1 MVEFCL
7 TEEQLLLQRTA
18 CGFAEKQ
25 IRPVAEQIEKMDHN
39 DPAAWDLTKG
49 LLKKAK
55 DLGFLTMYIPEE
67 YGGGGGVGPVDG
79 CIFSE
84 EMGAVDLGLAMT
96 LGATMGY
103 PMFIMMAGTEEQRRK
118 WLTEICTSDE
128 VIILAGAQSEA
139 NVAGSELF
147 CPYPDPKLGLK
158 TYAKKEGD
166 EYVINGSKSAFITN
180 APIAK
185 YCFLVCRTDMT
196 KPPAESMSFFYVPT
210 DAPGFSTG
218 KRTECMGMRT
228 GFHSEIFL
236 DNVRVPKECLLGRE
250 GDALRIMTR
259 GLGGGSTYV
268 GLARAAYQYALN
280 YAKERYSWG
289 QPLTKHQ
296 AVALMLADMEI
307 EIQAARLL
315 CWEAA
320 WDGFT
325 NRERANPI
333 KGIAAKVYAVDV
345 ATKTAQN
352 AVKILGAYGITKEYK
367 AEKFLRDAWMGYA
380 CDFTGDLLRLRI
392 AELL

>member
-1 MVEFCL
+1 
-7 TEEQLLLQRTA
+7 
-18 CGFAEKQ
+18 
-25 IRPVAEQIEKMDHN
+25 
-39 DPAAWDLTKG
+39 
-49 LLKKAK
+49 
-55 DLGFLTMYIPEE
+55 
-67 YGGGGGVGPVDG
+67 
-79 CIFSE
+79 
-84 EMGAVDLGLAMT
+84 
-96 LGATMGY
+96 
-103 PMFIMMAGTEEQRRK
+103 
-118 WLTEICTSDE
+118 
-128 VIILAGAQSEA
+128 
-139 NVAGSELF
+139 
-147 CPYPDPKLGLK
+147 
-158 TYAKKEGD
+158 
-166 EYVINGSKSAFITN
+166 
-180 APIAK
+180 
-185 YCFLVCRTDMT
+185 
-196 KPPAESMSFFYVPT
+196 
-210 DAPGFSTG
+210 
-218 KRTECMGMRT
+218 
-228 GFHSEIFL
+228 
-236 DNVRVPKECLLGRE
+236 
-250 GDALRIMTR
+250 MTR
-259 GLGGGSTYV
+259 VLGGGSTYV